1 MMSNLALAC
10 ELSLN
15 DWFDTFP
22 DEIPEAERSK
32 KHEKWKKNLFNKM
45 RNDRYHRF
53 TTKTVKVMLIAAT
66 LCALLLTAFVVP
78 SSREFI
84 VDHFDIFSRYKL
96 TESNNNAV
104 DGEITVGYIPEGF
117 ELTNEQKSARAI
129 MNDYY
134 NSNGEFFT
142 ITKFS
147 SSTEVDFDTEMG
159 NVENVVVNGKMY
171 MFFVDENNHNILV
184 WNKNDYIYRIDGTIS
199 KDELL
204 KIAEMVK

>member
-15 DWFDTFP
+15 DWFATFP

>member
-15 DWFDTFP
+15 DWFATFP
-22 DEIPEAERSK
+22 DEIPAAERSK

-45 RNDRYHRF
+45 RDDHYHRF
-53 TTKTVKVMLIAAT
+53 TTKTIKVMLIAAT
-66 LCALLLTAFVVP
+66 LSALLTAFVIP

-84 VDHFDIFSRYKL
+84 IDNFDIFSRYKL

-104 DGEITVGYIPEGF
+104 SGEITVGYIPEGF
-117 ELTNEQKSARAI
+117 KLTNEQELSRLI
-129 MNDYY
+129 INDYY

-142 ITKFS
+142 ITKSTS
-147 SSTEVDFDTEMG
+147 SIEVDSNTEDVETETIIFNNREYLYSLSKNNMG
-159 NVENVVVNGKMY
+159 NVI
-171 MFFVDENNHNILV
+171 FTR
-184 WNKNDYIYRIDGTIS
+184 NDYVYRINGTIS

-204 KIAEMVK
+204 KIAETVK

>member
-15 DWFDTFP
+15 DWFATFP
-22 DEIPEAERSK
+22 DVIPEAERSK

-104 DGEITVGYIPEGF
+104 DGKITVGYIPEGF
-117 ELTNEQKSARAI
+117 ELTNEQKSAKALV
-129 MNDYY
+129 NDYVDLKGGIFIVSKY
-134 NSNGEFFT
+134 
-142 ITKFS
+142 S
-147 SSTEVDFDTEMG
+147 SSTEVDFDIETG
-159 NVENVVVNGKMY
+159 NIENININGKTY
-171 MFFVDENNHNILV
+171 MFYADDNNYNFLV
-184 WNKNDYIYRIDGTIS
+184 WNVNDYVYQIDGTLP
-199 KDELL
+199 KAELL
-204 KIAEMVK
+204 KIAETIK

>member
-15 DWFDTFP
+15 DWFATFP
-22 DEIPEAERSK
+22 DEIPAAERSK

-104 DGEITVGYIPEGF
+104 DGKITVGYIPEGF
-117 ELTNEQKSARAI
+117 ELTNENVLERLI
-129 MNDYY
+129 INDYY
-134 NSNGEFFT
+134 DSNGEFF
-142 ITKFS
+142 IISKSS
-147 SSTEVDFDTEMG
+147 SSTEVDLDTEMG
-159 NVENVVVNGKMY
+159 ITESVVVNNTSY
-171 MFFVDENNHNILV
+171 SYYVDKNNYNYLV
-184 WNKNDYIYRIDGTIS
+184 WTQNDYVYHVNGIIS

-204 KIAEMVK
+204 KIAETVK